1 MTRARD
7 AGYGLI
13 RTDIMERKDAVM
25 PDEVP
30 PLALQKHID
39 YIVNYG
45 KKTDDMDYLMSEH
58 LRLSGIYWCLTGI
71 FELVS
76 SRSKG

>member
-7 AGYGLI
+7 KDHDLI
-13 RTDIMERKDAVM
+13 HIDTMERKDAVM
-25 PDEVP
+25 PDDIP
-30 PLALQKHID
+30 GLALQKHID

-58 LRLSGIYWCLTGI
+58 LRLSGIYWCLTGS
-71 FELVS
+71 F
-76 SRSKG
+76 GF